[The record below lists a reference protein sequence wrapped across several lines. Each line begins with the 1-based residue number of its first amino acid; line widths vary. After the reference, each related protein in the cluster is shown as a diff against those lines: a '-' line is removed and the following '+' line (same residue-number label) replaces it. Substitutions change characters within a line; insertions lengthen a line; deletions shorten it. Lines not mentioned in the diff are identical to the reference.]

1 MVCLCL
7 CYSVVSLLF
16 KGHVTKDEEMKE
28 LKSIQSS
35 DVYLNQKPC
44 INGSLPL
51 VSAEE
56 LTQLNNDHSEEDELE
71 PVLRK

>member
-1 MVCLCL
+1 
-7 CYSVVSLLF
+7 
-16 KGHVTKDEEMKE
+16 MKE

-35 DVYLNQKPC
+35 DVYVSTKPC

-56 LTQLNNDHSEEDELE
+56 LTQLHENSDDDELG
-71 PVLRK
+71 PVLRKYKKIKKNWSL